1 MVLNMLAE
9 EEELEK
15 GQQVEDKYP
24 NRRFKEIVA
33 IEKAKAER
41 NL

>member
-1 MVLNMLAE
+1 MLVEE

-15 GQQVEDKYP
+15 GQQVEDKHP
-24 NRRFKEIVA
+24 NRRFKEMVA
-33 IEKAKAER
+33 IEKVEAER